1 MGSSKQTTTQVNKI
15 PEWMERAG
23 EDLFYEAKGNATPF
37 EAYDPSSTT
46 DKYMNPYTDK
56 VLKDSVGELI
66 RANKIGK
73 QDIASK
79 AIGAGAFGGSRHGV
93 AESESDRAMYDKIGQ
108 VANQINA
115 QAYESADRTAQ
126 SEHLRGQ
133 NYNLD
138 QASQLAGVLSG
149 TPRTETSKT
158 TAPGPSLLSQ
168 VVGTAA
174 TAAGAYMSDERL
186 KEDRTPADGEAV
198 LGAFETMPA
207 EDYSYKPEAQ
217 AAFGVPEQRTGVMAQ
232 DYAREFPEGS
242 DGSQI
247 DMADML
253 GKMLAAIQALDKRT
267 KKMAA

>member
-1 MGSSKQTTTQVNKI
+1 MGGSKQTSTTTNAI
-15 PEWMERAG
+15 PAWMSKAA
-23 EDLFYEAKGNATPF
+23 EDLFYEAKGNTTDF
-37 EAYDPSSTT
+37 QAYDPSASV
-46 DKYMNPYTDK
+46 DRYKNPYTDA
-56 VLKDSVGELI
+56 VLTDTTNELM

-79 AIGAGAFGGSRHGV
+79 AIAGGAFGGSRHGV

-108 VANQINA
+108 ISNQINA
-115 QAYESADRTAQ
+115 QAYESADSTAR
-126 SEHLRGQ
+126 SEHLREQ
-133 NYNLD
+133 NYGLD
-138 QASQLAGVLSG
+138 QAGQLAGILSG
-149 TPRTETSKT
+149 SPRDSTST
-158 TAPGPSLLSQ
+158 TTSPGPSLLSQ
-168 VVGTAA
+168 IVGTAA

-242 DGSQI
+242 DGTQI